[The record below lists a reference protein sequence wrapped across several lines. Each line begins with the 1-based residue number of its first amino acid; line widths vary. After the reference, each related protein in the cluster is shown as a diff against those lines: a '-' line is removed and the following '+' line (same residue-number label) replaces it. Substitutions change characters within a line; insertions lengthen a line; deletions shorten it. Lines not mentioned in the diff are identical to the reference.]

1 MAASTTANTQR
12 PRILLQFNQHKEGS
26 VPAIRTVQGD
36 LESDVVMGEVHERD
50 NAENVDGPTT
60 EEEFEDEDEED
71 DEVDQLV
78 SSEDES
84 QVKAGMSAGMSASA
98 ATASKPRTRA
108 PRNSLQPPIPLGR
121 LEGMLD
127 SESTCVC
134 SRTSLEGMSELI
146 NSLFPALHSQ

>member
-1 MAASTTANTQR
+1 M
-12 PRILLQFNQHKEGS
+12 
-26 VPAIRTVQGD
+26 PAIRTVQGD

-50 NAENVDGPTT
+50 NVENVDGPTT